1 MIAKPITFR
10 HSNENRSKQ
19 YYLLEV
25 CLQIITAPHV
35 LIRNAFVTDAILE
48 VFLDGIVRQVDASTD
63 I

>member
-1 MIAKPITFR
+1 MTCSKEQNTAF
-10 HSNENRSKQ
+10 KQ

-48 VFLDGIVRQVDASTD
+48 VFLDRIVS
-63 I
+63 